1 MLPKRPAILQRP
13 PTIRAPETKDA
24 GMARQ
29 TRAFALQIRAAGE
42 DGAVEGYASIFGE
55 PDTYEDV
62 ITPGAF
68 AASLAAHRSAGT
80 MPAMLWQHDPE
91 EPIGVWTEM
100 AEDARGLR
108 VKGRL
113 LLDVEKGAACRSLLA
128 AGALNGLSIGFM
140 AKKWTYDE
148 TSDIRTLTEID
159 LWEVSMVTF
168 PAQRLARVTS
178 VKSADVAG
186 VATIRQAE
194 RALRDAGFSADAAG
208 AYLAQVKRIVLA
220 ERDARD
226 AAARA
231 TEAAGRL
238 LRSLS
243 T

>member
-1 MLPKRPAILQRP
+1 MRLHETLAMRDDAPMLTR
-13 PTIRAPETKDA
+13 
-24 GMARQ
+24 
-29 TRAFALQIRAAGE
+29 RAFPLSISSANA
-42 DGAVEGYASIFGE
+42 DGVLEGYGSVFGVR
-55 PDTYEDV
+55 DTYGDIV
-62 ITPGAF
+62 TRGAF
-68 AASLAAHRSAGT
+68 LKSLADHRGKGT
-80 MPAMLWQHDPE
+80 MPAMLWQHNAE
-91 EPIGVWTEM
+91 EPIGVWTDM
-100 AEDARGLR
+100 VEDERGL
-108 VKGRL
+108 KISGRITL
-113 LLDVEKGAACRSLLA
+113 ESDYARDKYARLK
-128 AGALNGLSIGFM
+128 AGAVRGLSIGFM
-140 AKKWTYDE
+140 VPEGGAVRDRE
-148 TSDIRTLTEID
+148 TGIRTVSEID
-159 LWEVSMVTF
+159 LWEVSIVTF
-168 PAQRLARVTS
+168 AANQQAMTTA